1 MKKTTLE
8 IILDKACFFGLR
20 GFELSGLPDV
30 LPALPT
36 GKTGLLIEFENE
48 TLFERNPFGKMEGF
62 ENFANGWKIIRRTE
76 NFKCP
81 AETEKLV
88 NFYANISGL
97 KRKFSRLA
105 VLLPPE
111 KSEFAKALEKSCI
124 AVFEKK
130 DLSETRLEDLLKL
143 KIAQINIQKTPLF
156 LTAKYAWI
164 FVLLFCALPFFIP
177 SNPAEQVS
185 NLRNINNDVEKYSEK
200 SDIVHVLND
209 GESLTQ
215 IARFAIGKYNSLVS
229 SESMIKEYLK
239 DNGLSISSKINAGDT
254 IKLKLPTFINPQH
267 KTLQPAWSFFTG
279 LLNDSLSYITELYNP
294 LATTAKRRHDGI
306 DIGARKGTRILSPF
320 SGTAWTMEDER
331 GGLMIAVARENDIL
345 VFMHCEQ
352 RFYLN
357 GQTVMQ
363 GDPIAS
369 VGTSGHTTGPHVHV
383 VAGKITKTGDRRI
396 SDVKYK
402 ALNPFEWYSSVASFE
417 IF

>member
-20 GFELSGLPDV
+20 GFELSGLSDV
-30 LPALPT
+30 LPALPN
-36 GKTGLLIEFENE
+36 GKTGLLIEFENKA
-48 TLFERNPFGKMEGF
+48 LFERNSFGKTESL
-62 ENFANGWKIIRRTE
+62 EDFANGWKIIRRTE

-111 KSEFAKALEKSCI
+111 KSEFTESLEKSCI

-156 LTAKYAWI
+156 LMAKYAWI
-164 FVLLFCALPFFIP
+164 FVLLFCAFPFFIP

-185 NLRNINNDVEKYSEK
+185 NLRNINNDVQKYSEK
-200 SDIVHVLND
+200 SDIIHVLKD

-215 IARFAIGKYNSLVS
+215 IARFAIGKYNSFVS
-229 SESMIKEYLK
+229 TENMVKEYLK
-239 DNGLSISSKINAGDT
+239 DNGLSVNSKINAGDT
-254 IKLKLPTFINPQH
+254 IKLKLPAFSNPQH

-294 LATTAKRRHDGI
+294 LGTATKRRHDGI

-383 VAGKITKTGDRRI
+383 VAGKITKTGEKRVG
-396 SDVKYK
+396 DVRYNV
-402 ALNPFEWYSSVASFE
+402 LNPFEWYSSVASFE

>member
-1 MKKTTLE
+1 MKKKTLE
-8 IILDKACFFGLR
+8 LILDKACFFGLR

-30 LPALPT
+30 LPALPNV
-36 GKTGLLIEFENE
+36 KTGLLIEFENDA
-48 TLFERNPFGKMEGF
+48 LFERNPFGEMEGF
-62 ENFANGWKIIRRTE
+62 EDFANGWKIIRRIE
-76 NFKCP
+76 NFKYP
-81 AETEKLV
+81 AETEKFV

-111 KSEFAKALEKSCI
+111 KSEFTESLEKSCI

-130 DLSETRLEDLLKL
+130 DLKETGLEDLLKL

-156 LTAKYAWI
+156 LMAKYAWL
-164 FVLLFCALPFFIP
+164 FVLIFCILPFFIP

-185 NLRNINNDVEKYSEK
+185 NLRNISNDVQKYSEK

-229 SESMIKEYLK
+229 TESMVKEYLK
-239 DNGLSISSKINAGDT
+239 KNELSINSKINVGDT
-254 IKLKLPTFINPQH
+254 IKLKLPTFSNPQH

-294 LATTAKRRHDGI
+294 TGSATKRRHDGL

-331 GGLMIAVARENDIL
+331 GGLMIAVAKENDIL

-369 VGTSGHTTGPHVHV
+369 VGTSGHTTGPHVHLV
-383 VAGKITKTGDRRI
+383 TGKITKTGDRRI
-396 SDVKYK
+396 SDVRYK
-402 ALNPFEWYSSVASFE
+402 VLNPFEWYSSVVFLE
-417 IF
+417 NF